1 MIGRNYW
8 AGFFAAT
15 TLALLGGCDFLGA
28 KQAAF
33 DSPDLAGEALI
44 AAARWV

>member
-1 MIGRNYW
+1 MKRHLSFGVVV
-8 AGFFAAT
+8 AG

-33 DSPDLAGEALI
+33 DSP
-44 AAARWV
+44 